1 MANNFNSSI
10 QIGIKLQP
18 KNEVKQ
24 ELQNM
29 LNNISKE
36 VKLNLNFDKGSLN
49 FTTLN
54 NELSKVK
61 SNLKDSFNLDGITKS
76 AYASAKSIEQ
86 EMNSLADSMGKV
98 REQSNKRTNNDYLKN
113 EEVQAKAINKALE
126 DQYQQ
131 QLKLNNLKDNL
142 QSKLNISKDNNF
154 IDLSVINNLQN
165 KLNSINTNT
174 STKEIKELQNAIKN
188 LSNSDSQIVRLQ
200 NTISKMTTNLANM
213 KNKFGLTIDSK
224 ATTQLQAYEQQLEK
238 LKNTL
243 AQLKSGKSID
253 GKAITNELN
262 QMNNANRNLNT
273 TLQSTA
279 NSMGTFSSKLQS
291 SLSTMGIYVSME
303 MAVRGVFNA
312 FKEGVSN
319 VIDMDTAL
327 GNLNKVVG
335 LTDSQLMQMRDSAVE
350 MGKELGRSSIE
361 VANAQAEFGRL
372 YKSQSEINQMTNV
385 SLMGANVM
393 DNVNADQVAKSLTT
407 IVSSMKM
414 QAKDSMGILDSMNE
428 IQNNYR
434 VGANDLMEAL
444 AEVGS
449 TAYTSGASLQK
460 VEGYIT
466 SIAVATGESG
476 SEVGNS
482 LRTIMSRIYSIGR
495 DGIEAAGLPEKTLK
509 EVGIAVRDESGQFR
523 EFSTILDDLNSKW
536 GSLSKTEQIAVAQ
549 KVAGVQRYN
558 QFISLMNNYQMATD
572 ATTTALNSQGSAL
585 KENET
590 HMQTAEAK
598 LGVLKATLQGISFNF
613 INSDMVKGGIDGLTK
628 LLDTFGNMPTVV
640 GLATASLIAFKG
652 EAIVAG
658 VGNLITYSNALI
670 DLSRSYGVLKVTSTE
685 LSALMSTNPFGLIAI
700 AIAGAVTGIVAL
712 NKYISETTDYIGKL
726 NETSKSLQENQATQN
741 LVTQNYELDSV
752 IKDSSSTVEE
762 VTSAKEK
769 LVNIQRQLA
778 GTFPELISGFDKEGS
793 ALVTNIDLVQKKID
807 ANKKLALANA
817 NSDYNSLIDQIS
829 SKQMNNFYDTTSGSV
844 WYLPSTWKSEIETYN
859 SLLEKANQEGGKL
872 TESEQKRLTELST
885 KFTDLNTAIL
895 TMKENGQDISGKKM
909 FDGDVGG
916 LVDAED
922 FIKKLQGTISSGN
935 IDKNAKL
942 ISSAMN
948 ELKSNGVLSKEAINS
963 LSNAFPDMEIN
974 ADNAVKS
981 LEGLNKQ
988 LKETDERKAPSSND
1002 IAEQYQKACES
1013 VSELNGYVNTLNKE
1027 QSLTPD
1033 IISKILEKYPEFINH
1048 IGSVADAQSY
1058 LNDEISKQQDV
1069 AVDTY
1074 NQLKADDED
1083 YYAQR
1088 FANNQDFQQAYNDFL
1103 NSFVSEGQ
1111 KAYNVD
1117 TSNYKSLN
1125 DLKRATQND
1134 FGKSI
1139 ENWLRQYVGSSADG
1153 YSTDFQNF
1161 KSYAEAK
1168 ASILKKLQ
1176 DQIDKFEN
1184 ALSNNAEVAANGAN
1198 DMARTEAEK
1207 LYAKNVENYN
1217 NKINTLKSAQAEIE
1231 TTFDE
1236 FNGSVKQYSGGT
1248 IGTSGGSK
1256 GSGGGSKKSGKSDA
1270 EKYQEQLANL
1280 NSEIE
1285 TDRYFEANNALTLLT
1300 NSMDDL
1306 KSSEEGLTGNELAES
1321 KKKEIEL
1328 IYKQMSATQ
1337 DLIRIQGGEK
1347 LELQQ
1352 KLINN
1357 KMLIDSHGQLIN
1369 SQQRLKEMQD
1379 EINSKS
1385 YDATEDGVKKK
1396 KEDIEALKELQN
1408 QVNKYTTLVNSE
1420 IPKNTKSW
1428 DDLNSSLKEVNDSMN
1443 KIYQDTV
1450 SDLRDKII
1458 EGLKADIEKE
1468 QEKEENNAKKI
1479 YDKKLK
1485 NKDKEIQQL
1494 QDELNSLD
1502 DSKADN
1508 EKKLA
1513 KLIAERNAW
1522 SKDDSV
1528 FAKGK
1533 IKNLDE
1539 QIADLQKTLKKEDL
1553 QSQIDALNEEKNKI
1567 KDTYDE
1573 EVEAT
1578 KDKYEEMLDEHEIY
1592 NRANKLLQ
1600 DKNINEIQR
1609 LMKLKDESF
1618 KDIGLAWGENL
1629 CTPIQ
1634 EQINQTLT
1642 AIDNLKNKTVGN
1654 NTNSDTSGE
1663 KSNSSSKNYAWVDEG
1678 AYTQVFTD
1686 STGTESKGSLW
1697 QNGYGSADKLVQGTD
1712 RQNGFYEMFDS
1723 NGKSIGW
1730 VDADKIRKWYDDIAQ
1745 YDTGGDVNIKGN
1757 EEKLAFVG
1765 KGEKVLNPT
1774 DSNTLNE
1781 LGKFV
1786 KSNALQGIFD
1796 LANSIK
1802 VSEIPVIPNNISIP
1816 TSTYSGMDFRN
1827 VTNNSNTNNN
1837 SNVQSVVWNNNID
1850 IVNNTRED
1858 SQLNEKAF
1866 ERMFKKQSNRF

>member
-10 QIGIKLQP
+10 QIGIRFQP

-24 ELQNM
+24 DLQNM

-49 FTTLN
+49 FSRLN

-76 AYASAKSIEQ
+76 AYSSAKTMEK
-86 EMNSLADSMGKV
+86 EMDKLADSMGKV
-98 REQSNKRTNNDYLKN
+98 REQSNKRANNDYLKN

-142 QSKLNISKDNNF
+142 QSKLNISKENGF

-165 KLNSINTNT
+165 KLNSIKTNT
-174 STKEIKELQNAIKN
+174 STKEIKELENAIKN
-188 LSNSDSQIVRLQ
+188 LSSSDSQIVRLQ
-200 NTISKMTTNLANM
+200 NTISKMTINLANM
-213 KNKFGLTIDSK
+213 KSKFGSTIDSK

-262 QMNNANRNLNT
+262 QMNNANRNLNA

-279 NSMGTFSSKLQS
+279 NLMGTFSSKLQS

-628 LLDTFGNMPTVV
+628 LLDTFGNVPTVV

-658 VGNLITYSNALI
+658 VASLLSYSKTILQVCK
-670 DLSRSYGVLKVTSTE
+670 SFGTLKVAVAE
-685 LSALMSTNPFGLIAI
+685 LDILMSTNPFGLIAI

-712 NKYISETTDYIGKL
+712 NKYINETTDYIGKL

-741 LVTQNYELDSV
+741 LVTQYYELESV

-844 WYLPSTWKSEIETYN
+844 WYLPNTWKSEIETYN

-922 FIKKLQGTISSGN
+922 FIKKLQGDMNQFSASTENVS
-935 IDKNAKL
+935 KNSKL

-948 ELKSNGVLSKEAINS
+948 ELNNNGVLSKETISS
-963 LSNAFPDMEIN
+963 LSNVFPDMGIN
-974 ADNAVKS
+974 ADNASKS

-988 LKETDERKAPSSND
+988 LKETNDAKAPSTAD
-1002 IAEQYQKACES
+1002 IAEQYQKACEN
-1013 VSELNGYVNTLNKE
+1013 VSELNGYVDTLNKE
-1027 QSLTPD
+1027 QSITPD
-1033 IISKILEKYPEFINH
+1033 LISKILEKYPEFINH

-1069 AVDTY
+1069 AVDAY

-1088 FANNQDFQQAYNDFL
+1088 FANNQEFQQAYNDFL

-1256 GSGGGSKKSGKSDA
+1256 GKSGQSDA
-1270 EKYQEQLANL
+1270 EKAQKELEKYQEQLANL

-1285 TDRYFEANNALTLLT
+1285 TDRYFALNNALDEINNALTDNKTLQDGLYGSALNNAKEKEIDLLNQKKT
-1300 NSMDDL
+1300 ALSNINDEQRKEAQEIRNNLSQYSFTFDETGRMINAQTRLAEIQNDINN
-1306 KSSEEGLTGNELAES
+1306 KSYEASEEG
-1321 KKKEIEL
+1321 
-1328 IYKQMSATQ
+1328 
-1337 DLIRIQGGEK
+1337 
-1347 LELQQ
+1347 
-1352 KLINN
+1352 
-1357 KMLIDSHGQLIN
+1357 
-1369 SQQRLKEMQD
+1369 
-1379 EINSKS
+1379 
-1385 YDATEDGVKKK
+1385 VKAK
-1396 KEDIEALKELQN
+1396 KEDIEWVKELQKATEN
-1408 QVNKYTTLVNSE
+1408 YA
-1420 IPKNTKSW
+1420 
-1428 DDLNSSLKEVNDSMN
+1428 DLANN
-1443 KIYQDTV
+1443 KIPSVTNQFNELGNSIKKIQLDMLT
-1450 SDLRDKII
+1450 SLREELAGNI
-1458 EGLKADIEKE
+1458 LKDM
-1468 QEKEENNAKKI
+1468 QEALNNAKDELEDAEDNSIKI
-1479 YDKKLK
+1479 LEEEKQAMIDSYDKQIESKR
-1485 NKDKEIQQL
+1485 KEL
-1494 QDELNSLD
+1494 EALD
-1502 DSKADN
+1502 DDSEDKQ
-1508 EKKLA
+1508 KKLA
-1513 KLIAERNAW
+1513 KLKEQLRLWQN
-1522 SKDDSV
+1522 DDSV
-1528 FAKGK
+1528 FS
-1533 IKNLDE
+1533 
-1539 QIADLQKTLKKEDL
+1539 LKKQEDL
-1553 QSQIDALNEEKNKI
+1553 KGQISDLEKDIKKDELNKQIDDLEKQKDAESSDYDDRINDLKDYYEQKKKLQEKANDDALLEEK
-1567 KDTYDE
+1567 
-1573 EVEAT
+1573 A
-1578 KDKYEEMLDEHEIY
+1578 
-1592 NRANKLLQ
+1592 
-1600 DKNINEIQR
+1600 
-1609 LMKLKDESF
+1609 
-1618 KDIGLAWGENL
+1618 
-1629 CTPIQ
+1629 
-1634 EQINQTLT
+1634 
-1642 AIDNLKNKTVGN
+1642 
-1654 NTNSDTSGE
+1654 
-1663 KSNSSSKNYAWVDEG
+1663 YA
-1678 AYTQVFTD
+1678 
-1686 STGTESKGSLW
+1686 K
-1697 QNGYGSADKLVQGTD
+1697 ADKLLKEKNMEEIEGIMSSHAENFKEIGSLLGENFAQALTNRIEEAMKSLDDLMSSYGVDIG
-1712 RQNGFYEMFDS
+1712 QNTSKSYS
-1723 NGKSIGW
+1723 NKTNSNKNYTVIEGGIIS
-1730 VDADKIRKWYDDIAQ
+1730 
-1745 YDTGGDVNIKGN
+1745 DTPLTEEEVNNLLKKVPKYANGGDVNIKGGK
-1757 EEKLAFVG
+1757 EKLIFAG
-1765 KGEKVLNPT
+1765 EGEKVLNPT

-1786 KSNALQGIFD
+1786 KSDALQGIFD